1 MIRGLS
7 LDLATRVL
15 KLRFIAES
23 TFALSLS
30 AVVLDPVAPA
40 AGRWLL
46 TRTLV
51 LRRAAET
58 DSAWVTR
65 INTVLGFLP
74 GTRLGFRPELL
85 IEDGIITIR
94 CHIVGVKFGLVT
106 GEEP

>member
-7 LDLATRVL
+7 LNVTTRSL
-15 KLRFIAES
+15 NLRFLAES
-23 TFALSLS
+23 VFALSLGS
-30 AVVLDPVAPA
+30 IADPEAQET
-40 AGRWLL
+40 GRWFLQRTW
-46 TRTLV
+46 TRKAGETNTALV
-51 LRRAAET
+51 KR
-58 DSAWVTR
+58 V
-65 INTVLGFLP
+65 NTVLSFLP